1 MLVAAGR
8 AGQRL
13 DYRGQVPRTCFGRS
27 AAGGHAAHKES
38 FTREPSHRT
47 SILHQSTSQG
57 KSRPPRYHPIR
68 RSCRRDLGSPV
79 LKCRKARLSPSLN
92 APAAPSRCQPILVS
106 TLEPGKLADLVA
118 VPGDPLQDISQTE
131 KVNFVMQGGG

>member
-1 MLVAAGR
+1 MAAQPRVVMQPTKRALLGSHLIVQVFYTNRPAKGR
-8 AGQRL
+8 A
-13 DYRGQVPRTCFGRS
+13 DHRG
-27 AAGGHAAHKES
+27 
-38 FTREPSHRT
+38 
-47 SILHQSTSQG
+47 
-57 KSRPPRYHPIR
+57 YHPIR